1 MNFIDNDILGYENQI
16 LQAQVDDLQQKR
28 ADKEFAL
35 LQQQQFDA
43 LRTEATEKHYALISK
58 QLGITVNK
66 DNIKDMN
73 IPDDIYCN
81 SLDEVFEKQHE
92 LIRSIHSVL
101 PYSLIKIK
109 PELEEYIP
117 FQNGLSPLEYL
128 NDKSTSRAFE
138 IISEETSENT
148 LRAHNGD
155 VIYWQAWLSAIGF
168 SFKEPISEKEILS
181 FAIQHAE
188 GLDTEIDHKLVDQ
201 NYKTNLG
208 PHKLSTI
215 KRRIG
220 SLSVFLELAKL
231 PNPCHAKE
239 LRLVLTKLTKK
250 YGGSKPNGKAIT
262 KDILDDMLE
271 TCGNKLIDLR
281 DTAALLFAWGTGGR
295 RRSEVTQAEMKNLTT
310 TPTGE
315 FVYNMP
321 SSKTDQQ
328 GKGHH
333 VPIKGRV
340 AKALQ
345 DWLTASD
352 IVDGCIF
359 RSIGK
364 GGEIRQGL
372 SPADI
377 NRIVKRRLKQAGY
390 DEKQFGAHS
399 LRSGFVT
406 EAGRKNKNIGD
417 VMQLTTHKSIT
428 TVMKYYQAGN
438 VINNSAANLA
448 D

>member
-1 MNFIDNDILGYENQI
+1 MDFIDNDILSYENQI
-16 LQAQVDDLQQKR
+16 LQAQVDALEQKR
-28 ADKEFAL
+28 AEKELAA
-35 LQQQQFDA
+35 LQQQQFD
-43 LRTEATEKHYALISK
+43 LLKTETIEKHYALISK
-58 QLGITVNK
+58 QLGVTVNK
-66 DNIKDMN
+66 NNIKELN
-73 IPDDIYCN
+73 VSDDVYFN

-117 FQNGLSPLEYL
+117 LQKGLSPLEYL
-128 NDKSTSRAFE
+128 NDRSTSRAFE

-155 VIYWQAWLSAIGF
+155 IIYWQAWLSAIGF

-188 GLDTEIDHKLVDQ
+188 GLDAEIDHKLVNQ

-231 PNPCHAKE
+231 PNPCHSKE
-239 LRLVLTKLTKK
+239 LRLVLAKLTKK
-250 YGGSKPNGKAIT
+250 YGGSKANGKAIT

-271 TCGNKLIDLR
+271 VCKDKLIDLR
-281 DTAALLFAWGTGGR
+281 DIAALLFAWGTGGR
-295 RRSEVTQAEMKNLTT
+295 RRSEVAQAEMKNLTT
-310 TPTGE
+310 TPSGE

-340 AKALQ
+340 AKALH
-345 DWLTASD
+345 DWLTASGV
-352 IVDGCIF
+352 VDGNIF

-364 GGEIRQGL
+364 GGEVRQGL

>member
-1 MNFIDNDILGYENQI
+1 MDFKDNDIVAYENQI
-16 LQAQVDDLQQKR
+16 LQATIEAEELKIAQAQQLHEEQIQ
-28 ADKEFAL
+28 DKKLKSEIWRKY
-35 LQQQQFDA
+35 FDKVS
-43 LRTEATEKHYALISK
+43 EI
-58 QLGITVNK
+58 LGTPVNAK
-66 DNIKDMN
+66 NINNMGL
-73 IPDDIYCN
+73 
-81 SLDEVFEKQHE
+81 SDESRLEIFDTVFERNNE
-92 LIRSIHSVL
+92 LIRSVHSVL

-109 PELEEYIP
+109 PELEDYIP
-117 FQNGLSPLEYL
+117 LQKGLSPIQYL

-155 VIYWQAWLSAIGF
+155 IIYWQAWLSAIGF
-168 SFKEPISEKEILS
+168 SFKEPISENEILS

-188 GLDTEIDHKLVDQ
+188 GLDKEIDHKLVDQ

-239 LRLVLTKLTKK
+239 LRLVLAKLTKK

-271 TCGNKLIDLR
+271 TCGDRLIDIR
-281 DTAALLFAWGTGGR
+281 DNAALLFAWGTGGR
-295 RRSEVTQAEMKNLTT
+295 RRSEVVEAEIKNLTT

-315 FVYNMP
+315 FIYNMP
-321 SSKTDQQ
+321 TSKTDQE

-340 AKALQ
+340 AKALH
-345 DWLTASD
+345 DWLQSSQ
-352 IVDGCIF
+352 IIDGCIF
-359 RSIGK
+359 RAIGK
-364 GGEIRQGL
+364 GGEVREGL
-372 SPADI
+372 SAADI
-377 NRIVKRRLKQAGY
+377 NRIVKRRLKLAGY

>member
-1 MNFIDNDILGYENQI
+1 MDFIDNDILSYENQI
-16 LQAQVDDLQQKR
+16 LQAQVDALEQKR
-28 ADKEFAL
+28 AEIELAA
-35 LQQQQFDA
+35 LQQQQFD
-43 LRTEATEKHYALISK
+43 LLKTETIEKHYALISK
-58 QLGITVNK
+58 QLGVTVNK
-66 DNIKDMN
+66 NNIKELN
-73 IPDDIYCN
+73 VSDDVYFN

-117 FQNGLSPLEYL
+117 LQKGLSPLEYL
-128 NDKSTSRAFE
+128 NDRSTSRAFE

-188 GLDTEIDHKLVDQ
+188 GLDAEIDHKLVDQ

-250 YGGSKPNGKAIT
+250 YGGSKANGKAIT

-271 TCGNKLIDLR
+271 VCKDKLIDLR
-281 DTAALLFAWGTGGR
+281 DIAALLFAWGTGGR
-295 RRSEVTQAEMKNLTT
+295 RRSEVAQAEMKNLTT
-310 TPTGE
+310 TPSGE

-340 AKALQ
+340 AKALH
-345 DWLTASD
+345 DWLTASGV
-352 IVDGCIF
+352 VDGNIF

-364 GGEIRQGL
+364 GGEVRQGL